1 LGRRRFHRL
10 AGTLIAAAAT
20 LSACSVAQNYTYVTD
35 SGDSAYIKVPPAW
48 RPVDQHLLGAHPVA
62 DGNDRNVL
70 ETALGQR
77 AETHLAALAERT
89 KVLLA
94 EHRADVLAVGH
105 ALEMHKTISGQDVT
119 AIIDGSQGP
128 LVDGRPY
135 KTPEFAAELESYHQ
149 QVLAAHYGSDG
160 SLPLPV
166 PAPAAVELDAISA
179 MNPQAQ
185 LKISTDPA

>member
-1 LGRRRFHRL
+1 MFFDGDSSS
-10 AGTLIAAAAT
+10 G
-20 LSACSVAQNYTYVTD
+20 V
-35 SGDSAYIKVPPAW
+35 SGDLQNATTIALAMEGLWGMGGQYGSYGVTRAP
-48 RPVDQHLLGAHPVA
+48 QGAHPVA

-77 AETHLAALAERT
+77 AEAHLAALAERT

-94 EHRADVLAVGH
+94 EHRANVLAVGH

-149 QVLAAHYGSDG
+149 QVLAAHHGSDG

-166 PAPAAVELDAISA
+166 PAPAPVELDAISA
-179 MNPQAQ
+179 MNPRPSSRSAQ
-185 LKISTDPA
+185 TPRDQP